1 MIEYEF
7 YLKIFASVWAMSVI
21 FVPIYYYL
29 EIKLPLKA
37 DLAKRSV
44 KSISR
49 DISWEILASASD
61 YVVYPARAL
70 LYGFLW
76 SFYWDF
82 FVPRISHWKIL
93 SGYLEKISLPV
104 INVQNFLIQFVIV
117 FLLRDLLIY
126 FIHRRFHRGKMW
138 GFHILHHSSSRMDI
152 FINFRNH
159 FLDAFLSNQIIDI
172 VMIMFKVDPMI
183 ALVIQVIS
191 CHSNFIIHANIKL
204 PNFLGMNKLFNSPLA
219 HHWHHSDEQIYKG
232 GQNFGGV
239 LIIWD
244 KMFGTFYIDPEG
256 QPPVIYGIKDQMYP
270 KTFMEQLIYPF
281 VYLKSKLSW
290 G

>member
-1 MIEYEF
+1 MLQYEF

-29 EIKLPLKA
+29 ERKLPLKA
-37 DLAKRSV
+37 HPTKRSV
-44 KSISR
+44 KSVTR
-49 DISWEILASASD
+49 DMSWEILASAAD
-61 YVVYPARAL
+61 YIVYPARAL

-76 SFYWDF
+76 SIYWDF
-82 FVPRISHWKIL
+82 FIPMISRWKTI
-93 SGYLEKISLPV
+93 SGALETISLPV

-117 FLLRDLLIY
+117 FLIRDLLIY

-138 GFHILHHSSSRMDI
+138 GFHILHHSSTRMDI

-159 FLDAFLSNQIIDI
+159 FLDVFLSNQIIEI

-183 ALVIQVIS
+183 ALVIQVFS
-191 CHSNFIIHANIKL
+191 CHSNFIIHANIKF
-204 PNFLGMNKLFNSPLA
+204 PNFLGMNKLFNSPLT
-219 HHWHHSDEQIYKG
+219 HHWHHSVQQVYKG
-232 GQNFGGV
+232 GQNFGVG

-244 KMFGTFYIDPEG
+244 KLFGTYYVDSDG
-256 QPPVIYGIKDQMYP
+256 HPPAIYGIKDQMYP
-270 KTFMEQLIYPF
+270 KTFVKQLYYPF

-290 G
+290 R